1 MVNGKRDKA
10 RAVASNSLSV
20 KRSGKSSH
28 CGRWTRNRWTKMG
41 RAAPH
46 RPSPPILSAHRDGR
60 AFRAIRTCGWN
71 NDDHP
76 GKRSVFAVI
85 YTPLLFVPVVVVF
98 TFEMYKLLER
108 ERESWILPPKYIY
121 LRTVVECNARWLHSC
136 LSSPLSGRPTFSP
149 PFPLFVFEDRCVRA
163 GFSSSR

>member
-1 MVNGKRDKA
+1 MVNGRRDKA

-20 KRSGKSSH
+20 KRSGESSR
-28 CGRWTRNRWTKMG
+28 GIVTRGIGERKWG
-41 RAAPH
+41 GLPRVAP
-46 RPSPPILSAHRDGR
+46 RLRFSPPIAAGAHFERYVPAAGTMTTIR
-60 AFRAIRTCGWN
+60 ESVRCSPLFTRRFCLFRSWWCS
-71 NDDHP
+71 
-76 GKRSVFAVI
+76 RSRCI
-85 YTPLLFVPVVVVF
+85 NYW
-98 TFEMYKLLER
+98 R